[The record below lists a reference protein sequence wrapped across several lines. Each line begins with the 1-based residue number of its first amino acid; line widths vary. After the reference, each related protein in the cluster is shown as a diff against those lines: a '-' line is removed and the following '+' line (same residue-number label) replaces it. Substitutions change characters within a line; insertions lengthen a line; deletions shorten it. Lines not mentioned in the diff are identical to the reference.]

1 MSRKSDFLV
10 RCQLTRAGIRT
21 DSDSLEAM
29 DSPRRTLVWSRTH
42 GVCMAPSM
50 QAINQHSID
59 HMEKSINQT
68 LSGSKKNLRQ
78 ALIEA
83 QNPDVIVDTSDV
95 SYYR

>member
-1 MSRKSDFLV
+1 
-10 RCQLTRAGIRT
+10 
-21 DSDSLEAM
+21 
-29 DSPRRTLVWSRTH
+29 
-42 GVCMAPSM
+42 MAPSM

-95 SYYR
+95 SYYRWNEAARRTVSYSRQLLDIFIEIGMQTKKRKKTKPM

>member
-1 MSRKSDFLV
+1 
-10 RCQLTRAGIRT
+10 
-21 DSDSLEAM
+21 
-29 DSPRRTLVWSRTH
+29 
-42 GVCMAPSM
+42 MAPSM